1 MTANNNLD
9 NNLDK
14 LIDEIK
20 SNKSTTSDALAH
32 GRNLLEILKPHN
44 QNNLDSILDNENLA
58 MQTCTALDGYDAAHR
73 AVTIQLEDALGYSV
87 TQTPNPKCCNTYM
100 RNMGYDEDLNGDMF
114 ICDKCKRKKFYTH
127 DEYYRM
133 MADTYGRDIFGIFP
147 EHLK

>member
-14 LIDEIK
+14 LIDINNP
-20 SNKSTTSDALAH
+20 SNISNALAT
-32 GRNLLEILKPHN
+32 GNNLLHVLKTHN
-44 QNNLDSILDNENLA
+44 QNDLDSILDDENLA
-58 MQTCTALDGYDAAHR
+58 MQTCTALDGYDAAYR
-73 AVTIQLEDALGYSV
+73 AVTIQLEAMTGYGV

-100 RNMGYDEDLNGDMF
+100 RNMGYDENLNGDMF